1 LTEELTQELA
11 EARRRFDEACDRL
24 RPDLHRFCTRM
35 TGGPC
40 DGEDVL
46 QDTLALAFY
55 RLAEL
60 RATTSLRSWLFRIAH
75 NKCVDFLRARRRVEP
90 FDEESDAE
98 EDRPMD
104 EKLEDKRRAERALS
118 NIVTELPPKERAC
131 IVLKD
136 ILDCSLEETAEI
148 TESNVGAVKAALH
161 RGREKLNQAERMRD
175 LQSRS
180 VPIEPRRR
188 ALVERYIAAF
198 NQQDWAGV
206 RALLSDEARLEV
218 VHRSEGP
225 FSDSCYFDNH
235 LRLSWQ
241 WKLGL
246 AWVDGV
252 QSVVRYRQVDGEWV
266 PQSVVQL
273 AIEDDRVTL
282 VRDYIHVE
290 YLLHHCT
297 VTPSRD

>member
-131 IVLKD
+131 KI
-136 ILDCSLEETAEI
+136 
-148 TESNVGAVKAALH
+148 
-161 RGREKLNQAERMRD
+161 GRA
-175 LQSRS
+175 
-180 VPIEPRRR
+180 
-188 ALVERYIAAF
+188 
-198 NQQDWAGV
+198 
-206 RALLSDEARLEV
+206 
-218 VHRSEGP
+218 
-225 FSDSCYFDNH
+225 
-235 LRLSWQ
+235 
-241 WKLGL
+241 
-246 AWVDGV
+246 
-252 QSVVRYRQVDGEWV
+252 
-266 PQSVVQL
+266 
-273 AIEDDRVTL
+273 
-282 VRDYIHVE
+282 HV
-290 YLLHHCT
+290 
-297 VTPSRD
+297 